1 MTFYEII
8 KHIRLIQGECM
19 SIYSN
24 IITDDYNMYYLVL
37 YEIYKFLFRGDIIL
51 SS

>member
-24 IITDDYNMYYLVL
+24 ITDDYNMYCLVL